1 MIFSRAADRLYIY
14 APSPGIITMKLLYYI
29 LPLLAGIMMTVQSGI
44 NSQLRA
50 AIQHPLLAALISF
63 LSGTAALIVL
73 VMLSKQAIP
82 TLQTF
87 GSISWYKWTGGL
99 LGAFIV
105 TVSLV
110 SVARI
115 GASNMFVLIIA
126 GQLLTALI
134 IDHYGMLGLQQS
146 TITLQKTIGV
156 LLLVAGVYLVTKK

>member
-1 MIFSRAADRLYIY
+1 
-14 APSPGIITMKLLYYI
+14 MKILYYI

-44 NSQLRA
+44 NSQLRS

-73 VMLSKQAIP
+73 VMLSKQAVP
-82 TLQTF
+82 TIQTF
-87 GSISWYKWTGGL
+87 SGISWYKWTGGL

-115 GASNMFVLIIA
+115 GAANMFVLIIA
-126 GQLLTALI
+126 GQLITAVI

-146 TITLQKTIGV
+146 SITLQKTIGV
-156 LLLVAGVYLVTKK
+156 ILLVGGVYLVTKK

>member
-1 MIFSRAADRLYIY
+1 
-14 APSPGIITMKLLYYI
+14 MKILYYI

-50 AIQHPLLAALISF
+50 AIQHPLLAALISC
-63 LSGTAALIVL
+63 LSGTAALLVL
-73 VMLSKQAIP
+73 VMLSKQAMP
-82 TLQTF
+82 TMQTF

-110 SVARI
+110 SVSRI
-115 GASNMFVLIIA
+115 GAANMFVLIIA
-126 GQLLTALI
+126 GQLITAVI
-134 IDHYGMLGLQQS
+134 IDHFGMLGLQQS

-156 LLLVAGVYLVTKK
+156 MLLVVGVYLVNKK

>member
-1 MIFSRAADRLYIY
+1 MKILYF
-14 APSPGIITMKLLYYI
+14 I

-44 NSQLRA
+44 NSQLRT

-63 LSGTAALIVL
+63 LSGTVALIVL
-73 VMLSKQAIP
+73 VLLSKQAFP
-82 TLQTF
+82 TMQTF

-115 GASNMFVLIIA
+115 GAANMFVLIIA
-126 GQLLTALI
+126 GQLITAVI
-134 IDHYGMLGLQQS
+134 IDHFGMLGLQQS
-146 TITLQKTIGV
+146 TITFQKTLGV
-156 LLLVAGVYLVTKK
+156 LLLVVGVYLVTKK

>member
-1 MIFSRAADRLYIY
+1 MK
-14 APSPGIITMKLLYYI
+14 IIHYV

-44 NSQLRA
+44 NSQLRT

-63 LSGTAALIVL
+63 VSGTVALIVL
-73 VMLSKQAIP
+73 VLLSKQAVP

-87 GSISWYKWTGGL
+87 GEISWYKWTGGL

-115 GASNMFVLIIA
+115 GAANMFVLIIA
-126 GQLLTALI
+126 GQLITAVI
-134 IDHYGMLGLQQS
+134 IDHFGMLGLQQS
-146 TITLQKTIGV
+146 TITLQKAVGV
-156 LLLVAGVYLVTKK
+156 LLLIGGVYLVNKK

>member
-1 MIFSRAADRLYIY
+1 
-14 APSPGIITMKLLYYI
+14 MKLLYYI

-44 NSQLRA
+44 NSQLRS

-73 VMLSKQAIP
+73 VMLSKQAMP
-82 TLQTF
+82 TMQTF
-87 GSISWYKWTGGL
+87 SSISWYKWTGGL

-115 GASNMFVLIIA
+115 GAANMFVLIIA

-134 IDHYGMLGLQQS
+134 IDHFGMLGLQQS

-156 LLLVAGVYLVTKK
+156 LLLVGGVYLVTKK

>member
-1 MIFSRAADRLYIY
+1 
-14 APSPGIITMKLLYYI
+14 MKILYYI
-29 LPLLAGIMMTVQSGI
+29 LPLVAGILMTVQSGI

-82 TLQTF
+82 TMQTM
-87 GSISWYKWTGGL
+87 GGISWYKWTGGL

-110 SVARI
+110 SVSRI
-115 GASNMFVLIIA
+115 GAANMFVLIIA
-126 GQLLTALI
+126 GQLTTAVI
-134 IDHYGMLGLQQS
+134 IDHFGMLGLQQS
-146 TITLQKTIGV
+146 TITIQKMIGV
-156 LLLVAGVYLVTKK
+156 LLLVSGVYLVTKK